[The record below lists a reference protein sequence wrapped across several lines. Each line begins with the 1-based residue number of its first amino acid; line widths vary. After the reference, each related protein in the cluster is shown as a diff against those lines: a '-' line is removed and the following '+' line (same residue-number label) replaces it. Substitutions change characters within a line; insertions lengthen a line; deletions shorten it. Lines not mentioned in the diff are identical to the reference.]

1 MSFAEPGLLLALL
14 LAPLA
19 LTAHLIAGR
28 RARRDAVRFTAI
40 PALKLA
46 VASVPAWRRHAPA
59 ALALAAL
66 VALTTALA
74 KPQRTI
80 AVPLERASIM
90 LVTDH
95 SRSMLAGDV
104 QPDRLT
110 AAKGAARTFLGQIPA
125 RLRVGV
131 VTYSDEP
138 DAVHAPSQSHDEI
151 RDVIDQQAADG
162 ATATGDALQTAVDTI
177 TQDRRNGHRAPA
189 AIVLLSDGK
198 TTAGRDPVQVAE
210 TARRLRIPIYTVSLG
225 TRAATVPNPGFGPP
239 LAAAPDP
246 QTLARIAETSDG
258 RAFTAKDEKQLS
270 AVYKALGSQLG
281 TKKQHREITAGFA
294 IAGSL
299 LLLGAATA
307 SVRWTGRLP

>member
-1 MSFAEPGLLLALL
+1 MSFAEPVLLLAVL
-14 LAPLA
+14 LAPVALA
-19 LTAHLIAGR
+19 AHVIAGR

-46 VASVPAWRRHAPA
+46 VSSVPSWRRHVPV
-59 ALALAAL
+59 ALAVAALAAL
-66 VALTTALA
+66 SMALA
-74 KPQRTI
+74 KPQRTV
-80 AVPLERASIM
+80 AVPLERASIV

-110 AAKGAARTFLGQIPA
+110 AAKAAARTFLGQVPA
-125 RLRVGV
+125 RVRVGV

-138 DAVHAPSQSHDEI
+138 DAVHAPSENHDAI

-177 TQDRRNGHRAPA
+177 TQDRHSGHRAPA

-198 TTAGRDPVQVAE
+198 TTAGRDPVDVANA
-210 TARRLRIPIYTVSLG
+210 ARRVKIPIYTVSLG

-246 QTLARIAETSDG
+246 ETLARIAEASDG
-258 RAFTAKDEKQLS
+258 RAFTAKDEQQLS
-270 AVYKALGSQLG
+270 AVYKALGSQLS
-281 TKKQHREITAGFA
+281 TKKEHREITAGFA
-294 IAGSL
+294 VAGAF

>member
-1 MSFAEPGLLLALL
+1 MSFAEPLLLLAVLL
-14 LAPLA
+14 VPLVVA
-19 LTAHLIAGR
+19 AQVFAAR
-28 RARRDAVRFTAI
+28 RARRNAVRFTAV

-46 VASVPAWRRHAPA
+46 VGSAPAWRRYVPPTLAIA
-59 ALALAAL
+59 AVAVLAM
-66 VALTTALA
+66 ALA
-74 KPQRTI
+74 KPQRTV

-95 SRSMLAGDV
+95 SRSMLAEDV
-104 QPDRLT
+104 EPDRLT
-110 AAKGAARTFLGQIPA
+110 AGKKAARTFLGQIPA
-125 RLRVGV
+125 RVRVGV
-131 VTYSDEP
+131 VTYSDAP
-138 DAVHAPSQSHDEI
+138 DAVHAPSENHDAAAA
-151 RDVIDQQAADG
+151 VIDQQAADG
-162 ATATGDALQTAVDTI
+162 ATATGEALQTALDTI

-189 AIVLLSDGK
+189 AIVLLSDGR

-225 TRAATVPNPGFGPP
+225 TRAATVPNPGFGRP

-246 QTLARIAETSDG
+246 ETLARIAEASDG
-258 RAFTAKDEKQLS
+258 RAFTAKDEEELS

-281 TKKQHREITAGFA
+281 TRKEHRQITAGFA

-307 SVRWTGRLP
+307 SVRWTGSLP